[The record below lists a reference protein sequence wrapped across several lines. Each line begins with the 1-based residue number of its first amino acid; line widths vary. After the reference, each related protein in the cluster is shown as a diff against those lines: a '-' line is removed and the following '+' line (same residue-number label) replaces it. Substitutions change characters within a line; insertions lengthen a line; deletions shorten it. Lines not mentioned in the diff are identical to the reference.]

1 MSVSLLLGLVY
12 LISDSGFQKKS
23 NQEIR
28 NPGKERLSGV
38 NDPSYSENQRP
49 QPAACQI
56 ERLFLENDFHS
67 FARELR
73 TGEAPLT

>member
-1 MSVSLLLGLVY
+1 MS
-12 LISDSGFQKKS
+12 
-23 NQEIR
+23 EIEDKVTR
-28 NPGKERLSGV
+28 VGASECGQRASFNPGKERLSGV

-56 ERLFLENDFHS
+56 ERRFLENDFHS

>member
-1 MSVSLLLGLVY
+1 MQPTSCGQTPGLAR
-12 LISDSGFQKKS
+12 SS
-23 NQEIR
+23 IR
-28 NPGKERLSGV
+28 GLFLRS
-38 NDPSYSENQRP
+38 RP
-49 QPAACQI
+49 PVAAVDRHL